1 MPSQKTASIKVG
13 DTRSLSVTT
22 EPADADDSAA
32 VIAATTWESSD
43 AGVATVSADGTVTAV
58 AVGTATITAK
68 SGELESTVAVT
79 VTAAE

>member
-58 AVGTATITAK
+58 AAGTATITAK
-68 SGELESTVAVT
+68 SGELEATVAVT